1 MTSSR
6 RLQRLAI
13 VAAILAATGPARAGK
28 APQVQPPPFRAEA
41 NYVRVDVFPTMKG
54 EPVTDLKQED
64 FDVLENGVA
73 QKVDAFEH
81 VVIRGAQPDAPRREP
96 NTIAESRAM
105 LDNPRARVFVLFLDY
120 NHVGVGGSYNIRR
133 PLINLLN
140 RTIGPEDLVG
150 VMTPEM
156 SPADVTFARRMTTIE
171 GLLSRYWFW
180 GERDR
185 LVPTDPREE
194 LYKMCYPG
202 NGPSSSPGGC
212 NDDDRGV
219 ADELIKRHKED
230 QTMNALEDLVVFLR
244 GLREERK
251 AILTITDGWLLYKP
265 NPALSRRLN
274 CAIPSAGIGIDPR
287 NGRLATDTP
296 RTISY
301 NACETDRKRLALI
314 DDDQRLRNIWSLANR
329 ANASFYPVDPRGLAV
344 FDTSLGEPRT
354 GLPAPGT
361 TTIVPPSVDNQ
372 MLQARAGSL
381 RDLAFETDGLAIV
394 STNNL
399 EAGLQRVT
407 ADLSSYYLLGYYSN
421 GKLDGKFH
429 TITVRVKRPGVQ
441 VRARR
446 GFLAPTQAELT
457 SALKPGPPAMSAAL
471 AAAGTAIDLALAPL
485 GGLGRD
491 VPLRLR
497 AVAGWS
503 PAQSAA
509 IAVVGEVGT
518 GNEWKSGADA
528 DVMLTNTSG
537 DTIATARAE
546 VAAGSRGFRAMLTP
560 DGPMTAGDY
569 TIRVRARGKAVTP
582 AAANEALRFT
592 LPAAPRA
599 EGAVFIRRGP
609 TTGSRDVP
617 TADLRFRR
625 TEQIRVELPTASSGT
640 ITARLLDRNGN
651 PMPIPVAAAVRD
663 DADGSRW
670 ETAQFSL
677 APLGPGDYLIE
688 VNEQERGAGSETTR
702 TLLAF
707 RIVP

>member
-1 MTSSR
+1 M
-6 RLQRLAI
+6 
-13 VAAILAATGPARAGK
+13 
-28 APQVQPPPFRAEA
+28 
-41 NYVRVDVFPTMKG
+41 
-54 EPVTDLKQED
+54 
-64 FDVLENGVA
+64 LE
-73 QKVDAFEH
+73 
-81 VVIRGAQPDAPRREP
+81 
-96 NTIAESRAM
+96 
-105 LDNPRARVFVLFLDY
+105 NPRARVFVLFLDY

-133 PLINLLN
+133 PLINVLD
-140 RTIGPEDLVG
+140 RTIGPDDLVG

-156 SPADVTFARRMTTIE
+156 SPADITFARRMTTME
-171 GLLSRYWFW
+171 AVLSRYWFW

-185 LVPTDPREE
+185 LVPVDPREE
-194 LYKMCYPG
+194 LYKICYPG
-202 NGPSSSPGGC
+202 DGPSPFPGGC
-212 NDDDRGV
+212 KDDDRGV

-265 NPALSRRLN
+265 NPALSRQLN
-274 CAIPSAGIGIDPR
+274 CAVPSAGVGIDPR

-296 RTISY
+296 RTTSY

-314 DDDQRLRNIWSLANR
+314 DDDQRFRNIWNLANR
-329 ANASFYPVDPRGLAV
+329 ANASFYPVDPRGLVV

-361 TTIVPPSVDNQ
+361 TTITPPSLDNQ
-372 MLQARAGSL
+372 MLQARSGSL

-394 STNNL
+394 GTNNL

-407 ADLSSYYLLGYYSN
+407 ADLSSYYLLGYYST

-429 TITVRVKRPGVQ
+429 SIAVRVKRPGVQ

-446 GFLAPTQAELT
+446 GFLAPTEAELT
-457 SALKPGPPAMSAAL
+457 SMLKPAAPAMSAA
-471 AAAGTAIDLALAPL
+471 AAAEAKALESALAPL
-485 GGLGRD
+485 NAFGRD

-503 PAQSAA
+503 PANAVA
-509 IAVVGEVGT
+509 IVVIGEMGVG
-518 GNEWKSGADA
+518 GEWKSGADA
-528 DVMLTNTSG
+528 DVMLTNAAG
-537 DTIATARAE
+537 ETIATTRAE
-546 VAAGSRGFRAMLTP
+546 VTVGSRAFRAMLTP
-560 DGPMTAGDY
+560 DPPVTAGDY
-569 TIRVRARGKAVTP
+569 TVRVRARGKAVTV
-582 AAANEALRFT
+582 AAANEALRFS

-609 TTGSRDVP
+609 TTGNRDMP

-625 TEQIRVELPTASSGT
+625 TEQIRVELPTASSAAV
-640 ITARLLDRNGN
+640 TARLLDRNGK
-651 PMPIPVAAAVRD
+651 PMPIPVTAAVRD

-670 ETAQFSL
+670 ETAQLSL
-677 APLGPGDYLIE
+677 APLGAGDYVIE
-688 VNEQERGAGSETTR
+688 VTEGAGGETSR

-707 RIVP
+707 RVVP